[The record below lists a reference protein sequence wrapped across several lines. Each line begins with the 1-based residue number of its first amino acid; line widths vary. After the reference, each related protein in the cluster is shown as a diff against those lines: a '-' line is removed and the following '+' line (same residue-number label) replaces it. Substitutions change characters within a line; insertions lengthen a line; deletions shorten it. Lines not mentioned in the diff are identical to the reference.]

1 MYSNNQTLCFR
12 ATMPCFGPLQYR
24 HLSVFANH
32 NTHTFDVSL
41 EVGRGET
48 ITRSFRLPSEAADFV
63 STTFGVIGFD
73 VTQDRIHTAII
84 DGLNNSG
91 VA

>member
-1 MYSNNQTLCFR
+1 MSPNNQTLCLR
-12 ATMPCFGPLQYR
+12 ATVPCFGPLQYR
-24 HLSVFANH
+24 HLDVVANH

-41 EVGRGET
+41 EVSRGET

-63 STTFGVIGFD
+63 STTFGVMGFD
-73 VTQDRIHTAII
+73 VSQDRIHSAII
-84 DGLNNSG
+84 DGLNAGG

>member
-1 MYSNNQTLCFR
+1 
-12 ATMPCFGPLQYR
+12 
-24 HLSVFANH
+24 
-32 NTHTFDVSL
+32 SL

-84 DGLNNSG
+84 DGLNNGG